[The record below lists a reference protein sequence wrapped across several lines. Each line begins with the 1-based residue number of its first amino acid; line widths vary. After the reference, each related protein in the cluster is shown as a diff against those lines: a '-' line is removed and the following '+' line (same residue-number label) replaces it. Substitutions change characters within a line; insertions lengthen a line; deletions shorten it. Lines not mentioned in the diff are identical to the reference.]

1 MTNEEAVN
9 YIHARGI
16 VHRDLK
22 LENFLYE
29 KEDTDH
35 LKLIDFGFSHIW
47 EPNTKMAL
55 SCGTLAYVA
64 PEVLKKDYT
73 SKCDLW
79 SMGVVIF
86 ILLVGY
92 MPFAGSESH
101 QVQMIKAGK
110 CTFRKES
117 WARVSK
123 EASEFVGKLLVV
135 DPIKRLSAE
144 EALQEPWIKSKET
157 MEMKVDQETVD

>member
-1 MTNEEAVN
+1 MEGGELFHRVTEKRRFSEKDAAEAAHQMLLAVN
-9 YIHARGI
+9 YCHTHGI

-29 KEDTDH
+29 KPDTDH

-64 PEVLKKDYT
+64 PEVLDKSYT
-73 SKCDLW
+73 NKCDLW
-79 SMGVVIF
+79 SLGVVIF

-117 WARVSK
+117 WAKVSK
-123 EASEFVGKLLVV
+123 EASEFVSKLLVV
-135 DPIKRLSAE
+135 DVEKRLSA
-144 EALQEPWIKSKET
+144 
-157 MEMKVDQETVD
+157 